1 MRRLY
6 GELARK
12 GIRFRPH
19 VWLAEEWFSP
29 DGVPG
34 IAIPFYLAHPRLMR
48 LERRFMH
55 EVEGGNDKWLMRILR
70 HETGHAIDTAFGLR
84 RRKAWRETFGKA
96 SRRYP
101 SRYSP
106 RPGSRNYVL
115 HLGHW
120 YAQSHPTEDFAET
133 FAVWL
138 PPRSRW
144 RSQYAGWPALAKL
157 EYVDRTM
164 RALAGHARDRTST
177 AASIEPLAENERT
190 LREHYRRKQARYEID
205 TARSYD
211 RPLLRVFAPPRR
223 AAAQPAGERPAA
235 RDAPAA
241 AAPAGAPRA
250 HASLPR
256 EPRDA
261 HGGAARAHPRPAR
274 AAAGSARRQREALGA
289 ARADHAADAAARPGE
304 LRPMKKLRVLVLVH
318 ETLVPPEDA
327 SGYTVQQIDEW
338 RTEYD
343 VIDVAA
349 GHGPRGARARHGRQ
363 PRRAAQR
370 RSPTGSPTS
379 PSTCSRSSRASSP
392 TTSTW
397 SRSSS

>member
-1 MRRLY
+1 MSRKGRARAPARREPAWTRLDDEELLDLRFCDLRLSMARSPLEANVRRLY
-6 GELARK
+6 GELASK

-84 RRKAWRETFGKA
+84 RRKSWREVFGKA
-96 SRRYP
+96 SRPYP
-101 SRYSP
+101 SRYST

-144 RSQYAGWPALAKL
+144 RSQYADWPALAKL

-164 RALAGHARDRTST
+164 REIEGRRATNLDRSV
-177 AASIEPLAENERT
+177 IEPLAENERT
-190 LREHYRRKQARYEID
+190 LREHYRRKRARYEID
-205 TARSYD
+205 TARGYD
-211 RPLLRVFAPPRR
+211 RPLLRVFARR
-223 AAAQPAGERPAA
+223 EERPRA
-235 RDAPAA
+235 RL
-241 AAPAGAPRA
+241 
-250 HASLPR
+250 ASGLLR
-256 EPRDA
+256 EMRPQLR
-261 HGGAARAHPRPAR
+261 RLLVRRVRMHPYV
-274 AAAGSARRQREALGA
+274 
-289 ARADHAADAAARPGE
+289 ADHVMR
-304 LRPMKKLRVLVLVH
+304 M
-318 ETLVPPEDA
+318 
-327 SGYTVQQIDEW
+327 
-338 RTEYD
+338 
-343 VIDVAA
+343 
-349 GHGPRGARARHGRQ
+349 
-363 PRRAAQR
+363 AAQR
-370 RSPTGSPTS
+370 ARVLGL
-379 PSTCSRSSRASSP
+379 RVRGGRRQAQ
-392 TTSTW
+392 
-397 SRSSS
+397 RDALVLHERIMLQLLLRDRENFAL

>member
-1 MRRLY
+1 MNRKGRGRAPPRREPSWTRLDDEELLDLRFCDLRLSMARTPLEDSVRRLY
-6 GELARK
+6 GELANKR
-12 GIRFRPH
+12 IRFRPH

-84 RRKAWRETFGKA
+84 RRKSWREVFGKA
-96 SRRYP
+96 SHRYP

-138 PPRSRW
+138 PVRSRW
-144 RSQYAGWPALAKL
+144 RSQYEGWPALAKL

-164 RALAGHARDRTST
+164 RELAGRRAANFDRSVV
-177 AASIEPLAENERT
+177 EPLAENERT
-190 LREHYRRKQARYEID
+190 LRQHYRLKSARYQVD

-211 RPLLRVFAPPRR
+211 RPLLQVFAARE
-223 AAAQPAGERPAA
+223 ERPHA
-235 RDAPAA
+235 RL
-241 AAPAGAPRA
+241 
-250 HASLPR
+250 ASGLLR
-256 EPRDA
+256 EMRPQLR
-261 HGGAARAHPRPAR
+261 RLLVRRVRMHPYV
-274 AAAGSARRQREALGA
+274 
-289 ARADHAADAAARPGE
+289 ADHV
-304 LRPMKKLRVLVLVH
+304 M
-318 ETLVPPEDA
+318 
-327 SGYTVQQIDEW
+327 
-338 RTEYD
+338 RT
-343 VIDVAA
+343 
-349 GHGPRGARARHGRQ
+349 
-363 PRRAAQR
+363 AAQR
-370 RSPTGSPTS
+370 ARILGLRVRGGKRQTQ
-379 PSTCSRSSRASSP
+379 RDALVLHERIMLQLLVRDRENFAL
-392 TTSTW
+392 
-397 SRSSS
+397 

>member
-1 MRRLY
+1 VTRRGDLRPARREPAWTRLDDDALLDLRFCDLRLSLANSRLEASVRRLY
-6 GELARK
+6 GELAHK

-55 EVEGGNDKWLMRILR
+55 EVEGGNGKWLMRILR

-84 RRKAWRETFGKA
+84 RRKAWRETFGMA

-144 RSQYAGWPALAKL
+144 RSQYQGWPALAKL

-164 RALAGHARDRTST
+164 RELEGKRATNLDRSVV
-177 AASIEPLAENERT
+177 EPLAENERT

-205 TARSYD
+205 TAASYD
-211 RPLLRVFAPPRR
+211 RPLLRVFASHDERPRGRLASSLLREMRPQMRRLLVRR
-223 AAAQPAGERPAA
+223 ARMHPYLVNHVTRMATQRA
-235 RDAPAA
+235 RIL
-241 AAPAGAPRA
+241 GLRV
-250 HASLPR
+250 R
-256 EPRDA
+256 
-261 HGGAARAHPRPAR
+261 GGQR
-274 AAAGSARRQREALGA
+274 AAQREALVLHE
-289 ARADHAADAAARPGE
+289 RIMMQML
-304 LRPMKKLRVLVLVH
+304 LRDRENYAL
-318 ETLVPPEDA
+318 
-327 SGYTVQQIDEW
+327 
-338 RTEYD
+338 
-343 VIDVAA
+343 
-349 GHGPRGARARHGRQ
+349 
-363 PRRAAQR
+363 
-370 RSPTGSPTS
+370 
-379 PSTCSRSSRASSP
+379 
-392 TTSTW
+392 
-397 SRSSS
+397 

>member
-1 MRRLY
+1 MTRQVHKKTPARREPAWTRLDDEALLDLRFCDLRLSMARTPLEDSVRRLY
-6 GELARK
+6 GELAAK

-55 EVEGGNDKWLMRILR
+55 EVEGGNGKWLMRILR

-96 SRRYP
+96 SHRYP

-106 RPGSRNYVL
+106 RPGSRNHVL

-144 RSQYAGWPALAKL
+144 RSQYQGWPALTKL
-157 EYVDRTM
+157 EYVERTM
-164 RALAGHARDRTST
+164 RALQGKRATNLDRSVV
-177 AASIEPLAENERT
+177 EPLAENERT

-205 TARSYD
+205 TAASYD
-211 RPLLRVFAPPRR
+211 RPLLRVFAPHDERPRGRLASSLLREMRPQMRRLLVRR
-223 AAAQPAGERPAA
+223 ARMHPYLVNHVMRMATQRARILGLRVRGAQ
-235 RDAPAA
+235 
-241 AAPAGAPRA
+241 
-250 HASLPR
+250 
-256 EPRDA
+256 
-261 HGGAARAHPRPAR
+261 R
-274 AAAGSARRQREALGA
+274 AAQREALVLHE
-289 ARADHAADAAARPGE
+289 RIMMQML
-304 LRPMKKLRVLVLVH
+304 LRDRENYAL
-318 ETLVPPEDA
+318 
-327 SGYTVQQIDEW
+327 
-338 RTEYD
+338 
-343 VIDVAA
+343 
-349 GHGPRGARARHGRQ
+349 
-363 PRRAAQR
+363 
-370 RSPTGSPTS
+370 
-379 PSTCSRSSRASSP
+379 
-392 TTSTW
+392 
-397 SRSSS
+397 

>member
-1 MRRLY
+1 VSEPAWTRLADEELLDKRFCDLRLSLAGSPLEHSVRRLY
-6 GELARK
+6 GELGRK

-19 VWLAEEWFSP
+19 FWLSEEWFSP

-84 RRKAWRETFGKA
+84 RRKAWRNAFGKA

-106 RPGSRNYVL
+106 RPGSRNFVL

-157 EYVDRTM
+157 EYVDETIRGLKGR
-164 RALAGHARDRTST
+164 RAIRLSRDTV
-177 AASIEPLAENERT
+177 EPLSRNGRT
-190 LREHYRRKQARYEID
+190 LREHYRRKQARYEVD
-205 TARSYD
+205 LARSYD
-211 RPLLRVFAPPRR
+211 RRLLRVFGRRDDHPRGLAASRFLREIRPQLRRLLTRR
-223 AAAQPAGERPAA
+223 ARM
-235 RDAPAA
+235 
-241 AAPAGAPRA
+241 
-250 HASLPR
+250 
-256 EPRDA
+256 
-261 HGGAARAHPRPAR
+261 HPY
-274 AAAGSARRQREALGA
+274 LVN
-289 ARADHAADAAARPGE
+289 HV
-304 LRPMKKLRVLVLVH
+304 LR
-318 ETLVPPEDA
+318 TA
-327 SGYTVQQIDEW
+327 TQ
-338 RTEYD
+338 
-343 VIDVAA
+343 
-349 GHGPRGARARHGRQ
+349 RARLLDLKLKGSQ
-363 PRRAAQR
+363 RRAKRDVLAMLER
-370 RSPTGSPTS
+370 IMLDMLLRD
-379 PSTCSRSSRASSP
+379 RENYAL
-392 TTSTW
+392 
-397 SRSSS
+397 